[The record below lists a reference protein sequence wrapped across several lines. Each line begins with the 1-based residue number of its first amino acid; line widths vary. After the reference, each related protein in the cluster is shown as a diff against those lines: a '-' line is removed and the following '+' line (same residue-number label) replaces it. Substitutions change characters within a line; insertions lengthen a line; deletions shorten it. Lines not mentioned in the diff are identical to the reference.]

1 MILYVR
7 RFILAR
13 RLTVAEREFLEAATR
28 YMTAREAHQPS
39 AGWYDLMRD
48 RWKAKNRL
56 TREARQLG
64 LPLHKV
70 AA

>member
-1 MILYVR
+1 MMYLR
-7 RFILAR
+7 RFILSR
-13 RLTVAEREFLEAATR
+13 RLTVAEREFLEAAAR
-28 YMTAREAHQPS
+28 YMTAREAHKET

-64 LPLHKV
+64 LPLNKV